1 LPPSADAVLPDQ
13 VFLVRLA
20 DGRTVVLHI
29 EFQGRT
35 SHKPMHLRLLDY
47 MARLTDEYRDL
58 DIYHVV
64 IYVGHGAGR
73 HDTGQHQATAPD
85 GSVRLAWTY
94 RVIRLWEMDAEQ
106 VLALGRPAL
115 LALVGQTRITQPEV
129 VLPQVIDTFKIVPDR
144 EQQYRLFNAFVDL
157 MSDEELLTMVEK
169 MLENEELL
177 IDTPFLR
184 RLRRER
190 EQGHEEG
197 LMEGVRGDIL
207 DILQIRLNPPAEQ
220 TQQMTAALNQIT
232 DEASLRILLRAV
244 VQAENLAAFQAVLD
258 EQRQQQAG
266 EQSDNENG
274 AT

>member
-1 LPPSADAVLPDQ
+1 LPPGADAVLPDQ
-13 VFLVRLA
+13 VFLVTLA

-85 GSVRLAWTY
+85 GSIRLAWTY
-94 RVIRLWEMDAEQ
+94 QVIRLWEMNAEQ
-106 VLALGRPAL
+106 VLAIGRPAL

-129 VLPQVIDTFKIVPDR
+129 VLPQVIDTFKTVPDA
-144 EQQYRLFNAFVDL
+144 EQQYRLFSAFVDL
-157 MSDEELLTMVEK
+157 ISDEEILTMVEK
-169 MLENEELL
+169 MLDDEELL

-184 RLRRER
+184 RMQRER
-190 EQGHEEG
+190 EAGALMKLRENILKTLETRFSPAVDQMQQATATLDQVTEEA
-197 LMEGVRGDIL
+197 RL
-207 DILQIRLNPPAEQ
+207 DTLFLTALQ
-220 TQQMTAALNQIT
+220 
-232 DEASLRILLRAV
+232 V
-244 VQAENLAAFQAVLD
+244 ENLAAFQAVLN
-258 EQRQQQAG
+258 EKRQQQAS
-266 EQSDNENG
+266 EPSDDGNG
-274 AT
+274 AA